1 MTAARRSLSL
11 ALLAALLTAAYG
23 AGVGADG
30 LELYGIEGPPDL
42 GGGFYLG
49 HAAGRV
55 RYGKEGAGRREW
67 EVIRTERGALIRVSS
82 SEADPYNRWYLGY
95 DATGRDPTAI
105 LTREPG
111 EGSYWAIDKVTAPG
125 AAPHDRTLHARGG
138 PLSGW
143 FLGVGGPAEKRLDK
157 DGREFRLVAA
167 VLTASPGVVPRFY
180 IFEIAP

>member
-1 MTAARRSLSL
+1 MTAARRFLSL
-11 ALLAALLTAAYG
+11 ALLLALLTAGHG
-23 AGVGADG
+23 AGAGP

-42 GGGFYLG
+42 GGGYYLG
-49 HAAGRV
+49 HMAGRV

-67 EVIRTERGALIRVSS
+67 EIVRTDRGALIRVSS

-95 DATGRDPTAI
+95 DATGRDPTLI

-111 EGSYWAIDKVTAPG
+111 DGSYWAIDKVPAAG

-143 FLGVGGPAEKRLDK
+143 FLGVGEPTEKRVDQ
-157 DGREFRLVAA
+157 DGREFRMVAA
-167 VLTASPGVVPRFY
+167 VLTASPKVIPRFY